1 MMELLLK
8 NNVTVPDCVLVR
20 EMVGESVLLNLN
32 SESYFGIDEVK
43 ASII

>member
-1 MMELLLK
+1 MTELVSM
-8 NNVTVPDCVLVR
+8 NNVTVPNGILVR
-20 EMVGESVLLNLN
+20 ELVGESVLLNLN